1 LSSEDDNLDDESL
14 KIVWN
19 DEEFGLKGRIKVP
32 PKFWYLLIA
41 VLCATLGISYEE
53 IIEVVGI

>member
-1 LSSEDDNLDDESL
+1 MSSEDDNLDDESL